1 MGPIAQSLGAT
12 AGAGVMTGLDRSAI
26 ALGVASLASVAV
38 AELRDKYQVLE
49 LRTGWSL
56 AVAVGLGVC
65 AVLAGLTGR
74 RWAAAA
80 TGALFVVAAVVQ
92 VPVWASSDNWLGGN
106 GSTVSL
112 WLGLGVGLLAVGLAD
127 RLWPDHTI
135 TVRK

>member
-1 MGPIAQSLGAT
+1 
-12 AGAGVMTGLDRSAI
+12 MTGLDRGAV
-26 ALGVASLASVAV
+26 ALGVASLASVGA

-56 AVAVGLGVC
+56 AVAIGLGVC
-65 AVLAGLTGR
+65 AILAGLTGR

-80 TGALFVVAAVVQ
+80 TGGLFVAAAVVQ

-106 GSTVSL
+106 GSTTSL

-127 RLWPDHTI
+127 RFWPDEPSTGMP
-135 TVRK
+135 RR